1 MEQWRLPLIDLVK
14 PDKKKIPWDH
24 LSILEL
30 FKVLFSMTHE
40 EWQIKN
46 VPGVVGR
53 ASYEDFGKMT
63 YRKSFTKLAV
73 ALIIFQISTNTKW
86 GFDCIFWFEGNN
98 VY

>member
-1 MEQWRLPLIDLVK
+1 MK
-14 PDKKKIPWDH
+14 PDKTKIPWDH

-40 EWQIKN
+40 ERQIKN

-53 ASYEDFGKMT
+53 ARYEDFGKMT

-73 ALIIFQISTNTKW
+73 AFNYFSN
-86 GFDCIFWFEGNN
+86 FN
-98 VY
+98 

>member
-30 FKVLFSMTHE
+30 FKVLFSKTQE
-40 EWQIKN
+40 EREIKN
-46 VPGVVGR
+46 VPGVVGG
-53 ASYEDFGKMT
+53 AGYEDFGKMT
-63 YRKSFTKLAV
+63 YKKSFTKWH
-73 ALIIFQISTNTKW
+73 LIIFQISTNAKC
-86 GFDCIFWFEGNN
+86 GFDCIFWFEANN